1 MLSENEVRKIYE
13 QVNNYCKENR
23 KECNGLFD
31 KVTDMVSA
39 EWALNR
45 QKILTTDYNIWNNVR
60 YQLAK
65 VLEIQVEE

>member
-23 KECNGLFD
+23 KECNELFD
-31 KVTDMVSA
+31 KVNDMISA